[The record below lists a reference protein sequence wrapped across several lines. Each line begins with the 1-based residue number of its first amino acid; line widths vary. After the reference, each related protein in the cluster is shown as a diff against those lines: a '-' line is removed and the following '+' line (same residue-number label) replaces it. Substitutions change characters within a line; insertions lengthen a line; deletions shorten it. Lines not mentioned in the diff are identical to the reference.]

1 MNPLMK
7 IAMVSCKQAAM
18 LGAKA
23 SFNALTIFEKM
34 KLKMH
39 VKMCIACQSYK
50 ANSELIDEAVAK
62 ILEEKQK
69 QELSLS
75 AEQRKKIL
83 DAIQ

>member
-1 MNPLMK
+1 MK

-39 VKMCIACQSYK
+39 VKMCIACQSYR

-75 AEQRKKIL
+75 AKQRKKIL

>member
-1 MNPLMK
+1 MNPLNK
-7 IAMVSCKQAAM
+7 IARISCKQAAM

-23 SFNALTIFEKM
+23 SFNALTVFEKM

-39 VKMCIACQSYK
+39 VKVCVACQTYK

-62 ILEEKQK
+62 ILKQKEK

-75 AEQRKKIL
+75 PEQRKKIL

>member
-62 ILEEKQK
+62 ILEQKEK

-75 AEQRKKIL
+75 AKQRKKIL
-83 DAIQ
+83 DEIQ

>member
-1 MNPLMK
+1 MK

-75 AEQRKKIL
+75 AKQRKKIL

>member
-1 MNPLMK
+1 MNPLNK
-7 IAMVSCKQAAM
+7 IARISCKQAAM

-23 SFNALTIFEKM
+23 SFNALTVFEKM

-39 VKMCIACQSYK
+39 VKVCVACQTYK

-62 ILEEKQK
+62 ILEQKEK

-75 AEQRKKIL
+75 AEQRKNIL
-83 DAIQ
+83 QAIQ

>member
-39 VKMCIACQSYK
+39 VKMCIACQSYR

-75 AEQRKKIL
+75 AKQRKKIL

>member
-34 KLKMH
+34 KLGKG
-39 VKMCIACQSYK
+39 VYG
-50 ANSELIDEAVAK
+50 
-62 ILEEKQK
+62 
-69 QELSLS
+69 
-75 AEQRKKIL
+75 
-83 DAIQ
+83 

>member
-1 MNPLMK
+1 MK

-62 ILEEKQK
+62 ILEEKQ
-69 QELSLS
+69 ELSLS

>member
-7 IAMVSCKQAAM
+7 IATVSCKQAAM

-23 SFNALTIFEKM
+23 SFNALTVFEKM

-39 VKMCIACQSYK
+39 VKMCVACQSYK

-62 ILEEKQK
+62 ILEQKEK

-83 DAIQ
+83 DEIQ

>member
-1 MNPLMK
+1 MK

-23 SFNALTIFEKM
+23 SFNALTVFEKM

-39 VKMCIACQSYK
+39 VKMCVACQSYK

-62 ILEEKQK
+62 ILEQKEK

>member
-1 MNPLMK
+1 MNPLEK
-7 IAMVSCKQAAM
+7 IARISCKQAAM

-23 SFNALTIFEKM
+23 SFNALTVFEKM

-39 VKMCIACQSYK
+39 VKVCVACQTYK

-62 ILEEKQK
+62 ILEQKEK

-75 AEQRKKIL
+75 PEQRKKIL

>member
-7 IAMVSCKQAAM
+7 IATVSCKQAAM

-75 AEQRKKIL
+75 AKQRKKIL

>member
-7 IAMVSCKQAAM
+7 IAMVSCKQAAI

>member
-75 AEQRKKIL
+75 AKQRKKIL

>member
-1 MNPLMK
+1 MNPLNK
-7 IAMVSCKQAAM
+7 IARISCKQAAM

-23 SFNALTIFEKM
+23 SFNALTVFEKM

-39 VKMCIACQSYK
+39 VKVCVACQSYK
-50 ANSELIDEAVAK
+50 ADSELIDEAVAK
-62 ILEEKQK
+62 ILEQKEK

>member
-23 SFNALTIFEKM
+23 SFNALTVFEKM
-34 KLKMH
+34 KLKIH
-39 VKMCIACQSYK
+39 VKMCVACQSYK

-62 ILEEKQK
+62 ILEQKEK

-75 AEQRKKIL
+75 TEQRKKIL

>member
-1 MNPLMK
+1 MNPLNK
-7 IAMVSCKQAAM
+7 IARISCKQAAM

-23 SFNALTIFEKM
+23 SFNALTVFEKM

-39 VKMCIACQSYK
+39 VKVCVACQTYK

-75 AEQRKKIL
+75 AKQRKKIL

>member
-1 MNPLMK
+1 MNPLNK
-7 IAMVSCKQAAM
+7 IARISCKQAAM

-23 SFNALTIFEKM
+23 SFNALTVFEKM

-39 VKMCIACQSYK
+39 VKVCVACQTYK

-62 ILEEKQK
+62 ILEQKEK

>member
-7 IAMVSCKQAAM
+7 IARISCKQAAM

-23 SFNALTIFEKM
+23 SFNALTVFEKM

-39 VKMCIACQSYK
+39 VKMCVACQSYK

-62 ILEEKQK
+62 ILEQKEK

>member
-1 MNPLMK
+1 MNPLNK
-7 IAMVSCKQAAM
+7 IARISCKQAAM

-23 SFNALTIFEKM
+23 SFNALTVFEKM

-39 VKMCIACQSYK
+39 VKVCVACQTYK
-50 ANSELIDEAVAK
+50 ANSELIDEAVAE
-62 ILEEKQK
+62 ILKQKEK

-75 AEQRKKIL
+75 PEQRKKIL

>member
-1 MNPLMK
+1 MNPLKK

-23 SFNALTIFEKM
+23 SFNALTVFEKM

-75 AEQRKKIL
+75 AKQRKKIL

>member
-1 MNPLMK
+1 MNPLEK
-7 IAMVSCKQAAM
+7 IARISCKQAAI

-23 SFNALTIFEKM
+23 SFNALTVFEKM

-39 VKMCIACQSYK
+39 VKVCVACQTYK

-62 ILEEKQK
+62 ILEQKEK

-75 AEQRKKIL
+75 PEQRKKIL

>member
-1 MNPLMK
+1 
-7 IAMVSCKQAAM
+7 MVSCKQAAM

-39 VKMCIACQSYK
+39 VKMCIACQSYR

-75 AEQRKKIL
+75 AKQRKKIL

>member
-39 VKMCIACQSYK
+39 VKMCVACQSYK

-75 AEQRKKIL
+75 AKQRKKIL

>member
-23 SFNALTIFEKM
+23 SFNALSIFEKM

-39 VKMCIACQSYK
+39 TKMCVACQSYK

-62 ILEEKQK
+62 ILEQKEK

>member
-1 MNPLMK
+1 MNPLNK
-7 IAMVSCKQAAM
+7 IARISCKQAAM

-23 SFNALTIFEKM
+23 SFNALTVFEKM

-39 VKMCIACQSYK
+39 VKVCVACQTYK

-62 ILEEKQK
+62 ILEQKEK

-83 DAIQ
+83 EAIQ

>member
-1 MNPLMK
+1 
-7 IAMVSCKQAAM
+7 MVSCKQAAM

-23 SFNALTIFEKM
+23 SFNALTVFEKM

-39 VKMCIACQSYK
+39 VKMCVACQSYN

-75 AEQRKKIL
+75 AKQRKKIL

>member
-1 MNPLMK
+1 MNPLNK
-7 IAMVSCKQAAM
+7 IARISCKQAAM

-23 SFNALTIFEKM
+23 SFNALTVFEKM

-39 VKMCIACQSYK
+39 VKVCVACQTYK

-62 ILEEKQK
+62 ILEQKEK

-75 AEQRKKIL
+75 PEQRKKIL

>member
-1 MNPLMK
+1 MAGHGPLF
-7 IAMVSCKQAAM
+7 V
-18 LGAKA
+18 
-23 SFNALTIFEKM
+23 FEKM

-39 VKMCIACQSYK
+39 VKVCVACQTYK

-62 ILEEKQK
+62 ILEQKEK

-75 AEQRKKIL
+75 PEQRKKIL